1 VACVAS
7 DACCTPHPQRRT
19 RTINNFPTIDQGRAD
34 SHDSEEGSRR
44 APRRPPA
51 PRPSRYP
58 DEGAIASPRSHCRRF
73 DRQILT
79 RLAPTR
85 RREEIDGKKGEAKE
99 ERRLIVGGRVQRPD
113 VIGYHCISRA
123 GPTMLDNTRPCI
135 PDDSSARDKTMRG
148 KRGGG
153 QKVRRGRRMREDCC
167 RGNEESRRAF
177 ARTPGRCISRLIGLP
192 SLLVRAA
199 YVSIRRSS
207 IVRRSARKHCATR
220 PGVRGGRG
228 GWEEGRV
235 ITRRLVRRLGDT
247 ITAAGS
253 SLIGLPLTTTKTAAA
268 ATTAAGSLLACVEK

>member
-7 DACCTPHPQRRT
+7 DACCTPHPSAVPVRS
-19 RTINNFPTIDQGRAD
+19 TI
-34 SHDSEEGSRR
+34 SRR
-44 APRRPPA
+44 SAKAAPILTIAKDRAAHPVVAP
-51 PRPSRYP
+51 PRPSPRYP
-58 DEGAIASPRSHCRRF
+58 DEGAIASPRSHWRRF

-99 ERRLIVGGRVQRPD
+99 ERRLIVGGRVQRPE

-123 GPTMLDNTRPCI
+123 GPTMLDNTRPYI
-135 PDDSSARDKTMRG
+135 PRRFVGPRQDNAGETRRG
-148 KRGGG
+148 RGG

-177 ARTPGRCISRLIGLP
+177 ARTPGRCISRLLIGLP

-220 PGVRGGRG
+220 PGVRGGREGWVGRG
-228 GWEEGRV
+228 GG
-235 ITRRLVRRLGDT
+235 
-247 ITAAGS
+247 
-253 SLIGLPLTTTKTAAA
+253 
-268 ATTAAGSLLACVEK
+268 